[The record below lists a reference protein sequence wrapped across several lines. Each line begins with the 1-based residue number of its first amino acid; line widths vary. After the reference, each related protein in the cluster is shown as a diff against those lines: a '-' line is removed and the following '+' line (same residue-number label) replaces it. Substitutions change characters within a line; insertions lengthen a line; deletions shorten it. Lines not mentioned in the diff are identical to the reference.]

1 MDGMRPDCEMED
13 RPVDR
18 DLAWT
23 QWALG
28 SLAELVD
35 IHLRTARMMA
45 TEQLATPILQAR
57 PDFALAQVR
66 LARSVRLSIAMSQRI
81 REGYQERRAGT
92 AERTPAEE
100 AAAEAAP
107 AEAVPAAGPK
117 DGEPRAEPRESL
129 VESECLEDELE
140 PDEAAE
146 ERRDLDPAL
155 LPRAGTAPPRSR
167 SPIACPTALPT
178 PFPWPLGRLRNGILH
193 PTNPTPAGPCR
204 LSRSRTAAE
213 PVGGATAWVGFAMRT
228 QHLATAPLLGS
239 RAVNP
244 TCDTAPPSIL
254 PLPCGRGRGRG
265 LRASA
270 RERPGYITRGCR
282 RSWPRLPMPWSLARL
297 AWARER
303 AAFEL
308 ALTPSCGTSNA

>member
-1 MDGMRPDCEMED
+1 MDEMRPDCEMED

-81 REGYQERRAGT
+81 REGYQERKAGT
-92 AERTPAEE
+92 PERTPAEE
-100 AAAEAAP
+100 AAEAAP
-107 AEAVPAAGPK
+107 AEAAPAAGPK

-146 ERRDLDPAL
+146 ERRDLDAALLSRDRDGAAAVEIPDRLPDRPADAVPVAARPEPNWPPLDEPDTGRPVPAL
-155 LPRAGTAPPRSR
+155 PKPDS
-167 SPIACPTALPT
+167 S
-178 PFPWPLGRLRNGILH
+178 
-193 PTNPTPAGPCR
+193 
-204 LSRSRTAAE
+204 
-213 PVGGATAWVGFAMRT
+213 
-228 QHLATAPLLGS
+228 
-239 RAVNP
+239 
-244 TCDTAPPSIL
+244 
-254 PLPCGRGRGRG
+254 
-265 LRASA
+265 
-270 RERPGYITRGCR
+270 
-282 RSWPRLPMPWSLARL
+282 
-297 AWARER
+297 
-303 AAFEL
+303 
-308 ALTPSCGTSNA
+308 